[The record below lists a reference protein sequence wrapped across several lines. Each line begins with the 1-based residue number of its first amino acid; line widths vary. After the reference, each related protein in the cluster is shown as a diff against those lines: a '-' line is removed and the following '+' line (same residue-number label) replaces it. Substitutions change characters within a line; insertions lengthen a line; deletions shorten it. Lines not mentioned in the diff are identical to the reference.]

1 MHMYRMC
8 MLTRRTQLLLDED
21 RYLRLQQR
29 ATATNRSV
37 GAVIREAIDQ
47 AFPSASMTKAQAAD
61 YFRSAPTM
69 DIATPDDI
77 RRDLESIY
85 DE

>member
-1 MHMYRMC
+1 

-21 RYLRLQQR
+21 RYRRLRQR

-47 AFPSASMTKAQAAD
+47 AFPSEAMTKAQAAE
-61 YFRSAPTM
+61 YFRTAPLM
-69 DIATPDDI
+69 DISTPEEI
-77 RRDLESIY
+77 RRELESMY
-85 DE
+85 DQ